1 MAFQSTSTLI
11 GVKSGRDL
19 AGCEYELSS
28 GEDRLKVMLSTMGA
42 NSSENDLSV
51 FSLQKLPVLQD
62 VREAETADLAD
73 FDSFLAVWRQ
83 ALAKQPCRQNRVADL
98 LLEAALLQNGSEAVD
113 ELARAWKNEQPRGYL
128 FWLHQ
133 LEKEENWPALRDAGF
148 EALSVLTADSN
159 RFKAKDFLIAAG
171 QSLGDDATALAGFR
185 ERFRSKPADSTLFD
199 LLAEADRQQRRTEEL
214 DKVCAFCGQMAPK
227 VGEKLLL
234 VKALLVAGRFDQA
247 FAHCR
252 KDKIVGWSYSAT
264 GLLFAGPLY
273 LLCDG
278 EASCDLIHQLLE
290 DYGGGNTVFFDS
302 YNPGLI
308 GENSSGSKQIR
319 QGLRL
324 VDKTTIDLDSFRK
337 WSSGLTEMEQFS

>member
-1 MAFQSTSTLI
+1 
-11 GVKSGRDL
+11 
-19 AGCEYELSS
+19 
-28 GEDRLKVMLSTMGA
+28 
-42 NSSENDLSV
+42 
-51 FSLQKLPVLQD
+51 
-62 VREAETADLAD
+62 
-73 FDSFLAVWRQ
+73 
-83 ALAKQPCRQNRVADL
+83 
-98 LLEAALLQNGSEAVD
+98 
-113 ELARAWKNEQPRGYL
+113 
-128 FWLHQ
+128 
-133 LEKEENWPALRDAGF
+133 
-148 EALSVLTADSN
+148 
-159 RFKAKDFLIAAG
+159 
-171 QSLGDDATALAGFR
+171 
-185 ERFRSKPADSTLFD
+185 
-199 LLAEADRQQRRTEEL
+199 
-214 DKVCAFCGQMAPK
+214 MAPK

-308 GENSSGSKQIR
+308 GENSSGAKQIR

-337 WSSGLTEMEQFS
+337 WSGTIGEQRINHIVSTTHRSAYDRAAKVLGALAETMVVTGDKKKAQALLQEYCKVLYNRHSAFRREVRKAVDSSRILAGMCGGL